1 MSAAAVI
8 PSLVPL
14 FVVAAMRRAEA
25 RIYRQLADAGAFT
38 AESAIQL
45 SLSRSLE
52 KRRLQGLIGGGAVR
66 VTADNRHF
74 LDADGWSNY
83 QRDRRRRSQLA
94 LSVVV
99 ALIGI
104 GVGMFFVMR

>member
-1 MSAAAVI
+1 MSAAAII

-14 FVVAAMRRAEA
+14 LVVAAMRRAEA
-25 RIYRQLADAGAFT
+25 HIHRQLADAGAVT

-45 SLSRSLE
+45 TLSRSIE
-52 KRRLQGLIGGGAVR
+52 RRRLQGLIDGGAVR
-66 VTADNRHF
+66 LTADNRHF
-74 LDADGWSNY
+74 LYADGWSKY
-83 QRDRRRRSQLA
+83 QLDRRRRVLLV

-104 GVGMFFVMR
+104 GVGVLFVMR